1 MLIKQFFYPS
11 TEWKMAQP
19 FQCQCNTPSCRG
31 TIGGA
36 SQLPA
41 AHLEGLWLN
50 NHIRELLDEQKIG
63 TAAPENGT
71 AVATNNDDPTA
82 LALKDALAHA
92 EKVVEAARLAL
103 QTYVVG
109 SNGNGNHHGVAQN
122 GKLRAL
128 NGLEHRGPTS
138 RELSGEMSGD
148 TVRV

>member
-1 MLIKQFFYPS
+1 MLMKQFFYPS
-11 TEWKMAQP
+11 TEWEMAQP
-19 FQCQCNTPSCRG
+19 FQCQCNTASCRG

-50 NHIRELLDEQKIG
+50 NHIRELLDEQKTG
-63 TAAPENGT
+63 TAASENGT
-71 AVATNNDDPTA
+71 AVAANNDDPTA
-82 LALKDALAHA
+82 LALKDALAQA

-109 SNGNGNHHGVAQN
+109 AHANGNHHGAAQN